1 MKHYIS
7 NLLGSDTFL
16 YIKGALV
23 LLIGPLNNQI
33 GYLLLAIVIDLFF
46 GIQVARKEKQFSWGM
61 LFIKVRRK
69 LLIYILWITMFHAF
83 DMVTGLPNTAR
94 WAVVAMLA
102 SMEIFSAIKNTA
114 KLGYTKLADSLEQI
128 FLSLIRQQEAQQEIQ
143 QELQQVEKVA
153 EEIKIL
159 EGSAETHEIHK
170 HKHKSK

>member
-23 LLIGPLNNQI
+23 FLIGPLNQQI
-33 GYLLLAIVIDLFF
+33 GYLLLAICIDLVF
-46 GIQVARKEKQFSWGM
+46 GIQVARKEKQFSFGL
-61 LFIKVRRK
+61 LFTKVRRK
-69 LLIYILWITMFHAF
+69 LIIYILWITMFHAF

-114 KLGYTKLADSLEQI
+114 RLGYTKLADGLEQI
-128 FLSLIRQQEAQQEIQ
+128 FLSLLRQQEAQQEIEQ
-143 QELQQVEKVA
+143 IAKELE
-153 EEIKIL
+153 IL
-159 EGSAETHEIHK
+159 EGGLQKHEEDKQK
-170 HKHKSK
+170 HQPK